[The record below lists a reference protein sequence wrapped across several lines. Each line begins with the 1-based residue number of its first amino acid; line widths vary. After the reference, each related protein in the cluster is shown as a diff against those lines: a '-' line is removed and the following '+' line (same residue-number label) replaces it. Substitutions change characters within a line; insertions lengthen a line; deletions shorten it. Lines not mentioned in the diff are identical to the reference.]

1 MSWKGKKMKDR
12 FIITGLVEKT
22 LPTGKIQYI
31 YRIQDTLTGRR
42 EGEATSTKSKSQ
54 ALTKA
59 QAKCKALN
67 EGLRGKTLH
76 TINDLLN
83 HYMETYQPAKPSTEA
98 LNRHSESVL
107 REIMGKKALD
117 DVTPS
122 FLKSCGIYSNHLS
135 LLRNAYRVAI
145 SDKMWNH
152 NPCLGISLPLGATKR
167 DTDAYSIDEIR
178 TIFSHISDLYTTE
191 DRPGHKQK
199 YLFDF
204 IRYGIHVCTGMRSGE
219 VLGMQHGPW
228 MKTGIYKVEHQMVR
242 HKGEVSDTQI
252 IKRIG
257 RGVSLA
263 LPKTDSSIREV
274 PIPKALLDLIP
285 HREDGEFIFQSFK
298 NPHLSQRASNEGWSK
313 HVKEAGVRYLHLHN
327 LRRTFATISITDHEE
342 NPMVVSS
349 IMGHSSRS
357 VGMTGLYTVIRS
369 VKKVPV
375 VEKMYQE
382 LLSDLSPSS

>member
-1 MSWKGKKMKDR
+1 MSWKGQKVSKDR

-22 LPTGKIQYI
+22 LPSGKIQYI
-31 YRIQDTLTGRR
+31 YRIQDTLTGKR
-42 EGEATSTKSKSQ
+42 EGEATSTKSKHQ

-59 QAKCKALN
+59 QVKCKALN
-67 EGLRGKTLH
+67 EGLRGKSLH
-76 TINDLLN
+76 TINDLLD
-83 HYMETYQPAKPSTEA
+83 HYFETYQPAKPSTEA
-98 LNRHSESVL
+98 LNRHMEGVL
-107 REIMGKKALD
+107 REVMGKKALD
-117 DVTPS
+117 DINPS
-122 FLKSCGIYSNHLS
+122 YIKTCGIYSNHLS

-145 SDKMWNH
+145 SDRLWTH
-152 NPCLGISLPLGATKR
+152 NPCVGISLPLGATKR
-167 DTDAYSIDEIR
+167 TTDSYSIDEIR
-178 TIFSHISDLYTTE
+178 TIFSHISDLYTNE

-219 VLGMQHGPW
+219 ILGMQHGPW

-242 HKGEVSDTQI
+242 HNGEVSDNQI

-263 LPKTDSSIREV
+263 LPKTDTSIREV

-298 NPHLSQRASNEGWSK
+298 NPYLSQRASNEGWNH
-313 HVKEAGVRYLHLHN
+313 HVNDTEVRYLSLHN
-327 LRRTFATISITDHEE
+327 IRRTFATIAITDHEE
-342 NPMVVSS
+342 NPMVVAS
-349 IMGHSSRS
+349 IMGHSTQAL
-357 VGMTGLYTVIRS
+357 GMTGHYTVIRS

-382 LLSDLSPSS
+382 LLADLAPS